1 MSLDKQVIKRLLA
14 RLLDFL
20 TRLERMEFSLAELQ
34 SNRDIQDLISFRLQ
48 EAVEVSLDIAMHIVA
63 NLRLGSPETG
73 RDVFTDLAAGKII
86 PLGDRVLLKPGSKED
101 KKSPSG
107 IIIPDTADKDRPEQG
122 EVIAAGPGKLLDN
135 GARAP
140 MSVKVGDRVMF
151 KKYSP
156 DEIKVDDEEYLVISE
171 GDILAIL

>member
-73 RDVFTDLAAGKII
+73 RDVFVDLTAGKVISFDLAKQMGAAVGFRNLVVHRYDELDMKRLFYDYRDDIKTLYQFAVEI
-86 PLGDRVLLKPGSKED
+86 QKFID
-101 KKSPSG
+101 KS
-107 IIIPDTADKDRPEQG
+107 
-122 EVIAAGPGKLLDN
+122 
-135 GARAP
+135 
-140 MSVKVGDRVMF
+140 
-151 KKYSP
+151 
-156 DEIKVDDEEYLVISE
+156 
-171 GDILAIL
+171 

>member
-73 RDVFTDLAAGKII
+73 RDVFVDLTAGKVISFDLAKQM
-86 PLGDRVLLKPGSKED
+86 GSAVGFRNLVVHRYDELDMKQLFYDYRDDIKTLYQFAAEIQKFID
-101 KKSPSG
+101 K
-107 IIIPDTADKDRPEQG
+107 
-122 EVIAAGPGKLLDN
+122 
-135 GARAP
+135 
-140 MSVKVGDRVMF
+140 
-151 KKYSP
+151 
-156 DEIKVDDEEYLVISE
+156 
-171 GDILAIL
+171 

>member
-73 RDVFTDLAAGKII
+73 RDVFVDLTAGKVISFDLAKQMGAAVGFRNLVVHSYDELDMKQLYYDYRDDIKTLYQFAAEI
-86 PLGDRVLLKPGSKED
+86 QKFID
-101 KKSPSG
+101 K
-107 IIIPDTADKDRPEQG
+107 
-122 EVIAAGPGKLLDN
+122 
-135 GARAP
+135 
-140 MSVKVGDRVMF
+140 
-151 KKYSP
+151 
-156 DEIKVDDEEYLVISE
+156 
-171 GDILAIL
+171 